1 MGGKYIKVGDE
12 MVDSEVVIAHRRVA
26 DNKDQTVK
34 EHLLEVA
41 GLASQF
47 AAKLGLSQA
56 GELIGLLHDLG
67 KYSYQFQQYIK
78 NGLGD
83 YDRDDD
89 EYMDAKAQKGKID
102 HSTAGA
108 QYLWQA
114 LHQQGAQSVAMAQAL
129 ALCIVSHHSGLID
142 CLERNGTQSTLDRF
156 SKRIKKPE
164 ENAHLREVQSK
175 MDQGIHDKAQALL
188 VDPLLLQGLSQ
199 AFKAITKANKHSKTA
214 ACFQQ
219 GLLVRFLF
227 SCLVDADRI
236 NSADFEKP
244 WAAQQRLHGNYTAFS
259 VLSSRLEK
267 ELATFSTDSPVNSVR
282 HSISAA
288 CLQRANDDKGIFTLS
303 VPTGGG
309 KTLASLRFALQ
320 HAQHHGLKRIFYI
333 IPFTSIIEQNAAETR
348 RILEP
353 RDSNDHGKVVLEHH
367 SNLLPEHQSWKS
379 KLLTENWDAP
389 IIYTTMVQF
398 LETWF
403 GAGTRG
409 VRRLHQFANSILIF
423 DEIQALP
430 INSVH
435 LFNNVLQFLVEQCG
449 SSTVLCTATQPLLHQ
464 VDAAKGCLQLPPHH
478 ELMEGEALSV
488 AKLFAELQR
497 VEVFNRQQSGGYACE
512 DVAAM
517 AMEELQLMGSC
528 LVIVNTKNTA
538 QRLYS
543 LCQQQITAGVFLF
556 HLSTNMC
563 PAHRKKV
570 LRIMRRLLSS
580 RKSRKVLCI
589 STQLIEAGVDISLGS
604 VIRINAGLD
613 SIAQAAGRCN
623 RHGEFK
629 YSDGTPRKGRVTIV
643 NLAAYEEKLGM
654 LPDIA
659 IAQEKT
665 DRVLRENI
673 QYQEDILS
681 PSIMERYF
689 KYYFFERR
697 DEMDYPVKRKGNLL
711 VALKGKEK
719 LKSREDSLL
728 DLLSHNFKATCD
740 YERSRDKD
748 TPPIY
753 FKQSFKAAAQ
763 AFKAIDAPTRGVLIP
778 YGKRGREIVAALCGA
793 FEPTAEYALLREAQ
807 QYTVNVFPQLLSKLI
822 EKKVLHHVQEDVDI
836 LYLKDFEYYSEDFG
850 LSDSVVG
857 EANFLSII

>member
-1 MGGKYIKVGDE
+1 
-12 MVDSEVVIAHRRVA
+12 
-26 DNKDQTVK
+26 
-34 EHLLEVA
+34 
-41 GLASQF
+41 
-47 AAKLGLSQA
+47 
-56 GELIGLLHDLG
+56 
-67 KYSYQFQQYIK
+67 
-78 NGLGD
+78 
-83 YDRDDD
+83 
-89 EYMDAKAQKGKID
+89 
-102 HSTAGA
+102 
-108 QYLWQA
+108 
-114 LHQQGAQSVAMAQAL
+114 MAQAL

-142 CLERNGTQSTLDRF
+142 CLERNGTQQTVDRF
-156 SKRIKKPE
+156 SKRIKKSE
-164 ENAHLREVQSK
+164 EKAHLREVQAK
-175 MDQGIHDKAQALL
+175 MDQVIHDRAEALFA
-188 VDPLLLQGLSQ
+188 DPLLLKSLAQ
-199 AFKAITKANKHSKTA
+199 AFKAITKANKHSKTT

-227 SCLVDADRI
+227 SCLVDSDRI

-244 WAAQQRLHGNYTAFS
+244 WAAQQRLHSNYTPFS
-259 VLSSRLEK
+259 ILSQRLEK
-267 ELATFSTDSPVNSVR
+267 ELATFSHDSPVNSVR
-282 HSISAA
+282 RKISDA
-288 CLQRANDDKGIFTLS
+288 CLLRANDNKGIFTLS

-320 HAQHHGLKRIFYI
+320 HAQHHRLTRIFYI

-353 RDSNDHGKVVLEHH
+353 HGSNDRGKIVLEHH

-389 IIYTTMVQF
+389 VIYTTMVQF

-409 VRRLHQFANSILIF
+409 VRRLHQFANTVLIF

-430 INSVH
+430 INCVH
-435 LFNNVLQFLVEQCG
+435 LFNNAMQFLVEQCG
-449 SSTVLCTATQPLLHQ
+449 SSVVLCTATQPLLHQ
-464 VDAAKGCLQLPPHH
+464 VDAIKGCLQLPPHH
-478 ELMEGEALSV
+478 ELMRGEALSV
-488 AKLFAELQR
+488 AQLFAELQR
-497 VEVFNRQQSGGYACE
+497 VEVFNCQQPGGYACE
-512 DVAAM
+512 EVAAM
-517 AMEELQLMGSC
+517 ALEELQLMGSC

-543 LCQQQITAGVFLF
+543 LCQQQLATSVFSF

-570 LRIMRRLLSS
+570 LRIMRRLLK
-580 RKSRKVLCI
+580 KSKKVLCI
-589 STQLIEAGVDISLGS
+589 STQLIEAGVDISLGA
-604 VIRINAGLD
+604 VIRVNAGLD
-613 SIAQAAGRCN
+613 AIAQAAGRCN

-629 YSDGTPRKGRVTIV
+629 YPNGTPRKGRVSIV

-665 DRVLRENI
+665 NRVLRENA

-681 PSIMERYF
+681 PTIMERYF
-689 KYYFFERR
+689 KYYFFDRR

-719 LKSREDSLL
+719 VKNREDSLL
-728 DLLSHNFKATCD
+728 DLLSHNSKAAGD

-748 TPPIY
+748 APPIY
-753 FKQSFKAAAQ
+753 FKQAFMEAAQ

-778 YGKRGREIVAALCGA
+778 YGKRGREIVAALCGS

-822 EKKVLHHVQEDVDI
+822 ECKVLHPVQKDVDI
-836 LYLKDFEYYSEDFG
+836 LYLKDFEYYSKDFG